1 MDFSGEGPWQLPI
14 AGFRV
19 QQLSFA
25 MAVTVLVYAD
35 EQSALI
41 SLPGPFSLEQ
51 PGVGLLRLD
60 PETQSW
66 QELDPLFSLRDDRIT
81 SATATRDSALRI
93 EFSSGR
99 ILSAHSAGQFENWE
113 VSARGYTI
121 VGSPNEV
128 TVWDQAALNEATTGD
143 ATELGDLLER
153 LRQERHTDP
162 V

>member
-1 MDFSGEGPWQLPI
+1 MDFSGEGPWELPI

-19 QQLSFA
+19 QRLTFA
-25 MAVTVLVYAD
+25 MAVTVLAYGD
-35 EQSALI
+35 EESVLI

-60 PETQSW
+60 PERQSW
-66 QELDPLFSLRDDRIT
+66 QELDPLFSLRDDRII
-81 SATATRDSALRI
+81 SATATRDAALRI
-93 EFSSGR
+93 EFSSGH
-99 ILSAHSAGQFENWE
+99 ILSARSEGQFENWE

-121 VGSPNEV
+121 VGTPKEV
-128 TVWDQAALNEATTGD
+128 TVWDQAALNEAATVD

-153 LRQERHTDP
+153 LRQERRTDP

>member
-1 MDFSGEGPWQLPI
+1 
-14 AGFRV
+14 
-19 QQLSFA
+19 
-25 MAVTVLVYAD
+25 MAVTLLAYAD
-35 EQSALI
+35 EQSVVI

-51 PGVGLLRLD
+51 PGVGLLSLD

-81 SATATRDSALRI
+81 RATATRDAALRI
-93 EFSSGR
+93 EFSSGHV
-99 ILSAHSAGQFENWE
+99 LSAHSSGQFENWE

-121 VGSPNEV
+121 VGTPNEV
-128 TVWDQAALNEATTGD
+128 TVWDQIALDEAATVD

-153 LRQERHTDP
+153 LRQERRTDP